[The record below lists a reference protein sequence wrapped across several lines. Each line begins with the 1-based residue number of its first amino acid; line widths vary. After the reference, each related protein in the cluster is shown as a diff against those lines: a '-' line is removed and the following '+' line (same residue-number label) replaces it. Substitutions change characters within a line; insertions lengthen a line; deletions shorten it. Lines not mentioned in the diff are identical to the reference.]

1 MINSVARVPALQR
14 PSAGRWSSHCHH
26 SSSLLA
32 THRLLH
38 SINRPP
44 LISHRKYA
52 QTPLYKPVRVKL
64 EMKETVKAVEIQV
77 TPTRASHPTPPKNK
91 INQNKKLMRTQ
102 RLLPCLPSC
111 SSANRSSSVLASP
124 CRRIKHRRRLSF
136 TVDGRAAYSGSPS
149 PSCND
154 QYRAL
159 HFMEQGVNLFN
170 YATDSS
176 ILL

>member
-1 MINSVARVPALQR
+1 MDLRAAPTLFFLPNGTNVPSVINSVARVPALQR

-64 EMKETVKAVEIQV
+64 KMKETVEAVEIQV
-77 TPTRASHPTPPKNK
+77 TPPPTHPPELLILPLPK
-91 INQNKKLMRTQ
+91 
-102 RLLPCLPSC
+102 
-111 SSANRSSSVLASP
+111 
-124 CRRIKHRRRLSF
+124 IK
-136 TVDGRAAYSGSPS
+136 
-149 PSCND
+149 
-154 QYRAL
+154 
-159 HFMEQGVNLFN
+159 
-170 YATDSS
+170 
-176 ILL
+176 